1 MFLVAFYFAMALAAV
16 DVPTPDGSEIP
27 AQGTAEGA
35 LTSCSDELSPMGRS
49 ISGTPCTEWRTNR
62 PVAIPPAPAS
72 SMQKP
77 GGWMPSDAPGSSP

>member
-1 MFLVAFYFAMALAAV
+1 MFLATLFLVSALART
-16 DVPTPDGSEIP
+16 DVPLSSAEDIP

-49 ISGTPCTEWRTNR
+49 ISGTPCVDLRRNR
-62 PVAIPPAPAS
+62 PVAVPPAPAS

-77 GGWMPSDAPGSSP
+77 GGWMPSDTPGSSP

>member
-1 MFLVAFYFAMALAAV
+1 MFLAALFLATALGAV
-16 DVPTPDGSEIP
+16 EVPPQDGSEIP

-49 ISGTPCTEWRTNR
+49 ISGRPCTEWRKNK
-62 PVAIPPAPAS
+62 PVVIPPVPAG

-77 GGWMPSDAPGSSP
+77 GGWMTSDTPGSSP

>member
-1 MFLVAFYFAMALAAV
+1 MFLVTLFLTSALAGINI
-16 DVPTPDGSEIP
+16 PTQNGTEIP

-49 ISGTPCTEWRTNR
+49 ISGRPCTEWRKNK
-62 PVAIPPAPAS
+62 PVAIPPAPAG

-77 GGWMPSDAPGSSP
+77 GGWMPSDTPGSSP